1 MERTHRIEIWFFIGS
16 LLFVYGILILG
27 AGLYHLVHP
36 PLQQFALADLHVDIW
51 WGALLLMLG
60 LVYIVKFW
68 PRWSNVGKVMNKIG
82 SRRR

>member
-51 WGALLLMLG
+51 WGGVAVDVGISLYSQVLAAVEQRG
-60 LVYIVKFW
+60 E
-68 PRWSNVGKVMNKIG
+68 SNEQD
-82 SRRR
+82 R